1 MDLSLSAEQKALQME
16 ARDFLGKE
24 CPWTLVKQ
32 LDEGESGLSPELWH
46 KIVDK
51 GWVGFCLPEKYGG
64 KGRSLTDA
72 GVLYEEM
79 GRALLPGPYFS
90 SGMLCGEIINEG
102 GTDEQKR
109 KLLPAIARG
118 EKILALALTE
128 PDYGW
133 EPECIHLSAK
143 QKGSTFILDGVKRFV
158 HDAQV
163 ADQLI
168 CVARTRNSRA
178 PADGITL
185 FLVDRNSPGISCRN
199 LPGFVGEKQNELTFK
214 SVEVPV
220 SNVIGEADKG
230 WAILTKPLIKAAAVL
245 CAYMVGGCQ
254 HVYEMTVDYSR
265 TRMAFGR
272 NIGAFQWVQ
281 TYVINQINDLESA
294 RWTMY
299 EALFKVDADKP
310 LEEQATAA
318 SLAKTI
324 ASDGYYEVCSN
335 AHEVHAGQGIQLEFP
350 LYLYTK
356 KARVLYN
363 YLGDPIYHQRRL
375 EQLLG
380 M

>member
-1 MDLSLSAEQKALQME
+1 MDLSLSAEQKALQKE

-32 LDEGESGLSPELWH
+32 LDEGESGFSPELWR
-46 KIVDK
+46 KIVGK

-143 QKGSTFILDGVKRFV
+143 QKGSTFILDGVKCFV

-168 CVARTRNSRA
+168 CVARTQNSRA

-199 LPGFVGEKQNELTFK
+199 LPGFVGEKQNGYNFK
-214 SVEVPV
+214 
-220 SNVIGEADKG
+220 
-230 WAILTKPLIKAAAVL
+230 
-245 CAYMVGGCQ
+245 
-254 HVYEMTVDYSR
+254 
-265 TRMAFGR
+265 F
-272 NIGAFQWVQ
+272 
-281 TYVINQINDLESA
+281 
-294 RWTMY
+294 
-299 EALFKVDADKP
+299 
-310 LEEQATAA
+310 
-318 SLAKTI
+318 
-324 ASDGYYEVCSN
+324 
-335 AHEVHAGQGIQLEFP
+335 
-350 LYLYTK
+350 K
-356 KARVLYN
+356 KA
-363 YLGDPIYHQRRL
+363 
-375 EQLLG
+375 
-380 M
+380 